1 MWNIKHN
8 NDKLQAV
15 DMSVSDSIMI
25 KFSDII
31 PFLENGA
38 KYFNDDDGKMYE
50 FCNGKWIIAE
60 Q

>member
-1 MWNIKHN
+1 MWNIKN
-8 NDKLQAV
+8 NNSKLQEV
-15 DMSVSDSIMI
+15 DISDSIMI

>member
-8 NDKLQAV
+8 NSKLQEV
-15 DMSVSDSIMI
+15 DISDSIMI

-38 KYFNDDDGKMYE
+38 KYFNDDDSKMYE
-50 FCNGKWIIAE
+50 FCSGKWIIAE
-60 Q
+60 